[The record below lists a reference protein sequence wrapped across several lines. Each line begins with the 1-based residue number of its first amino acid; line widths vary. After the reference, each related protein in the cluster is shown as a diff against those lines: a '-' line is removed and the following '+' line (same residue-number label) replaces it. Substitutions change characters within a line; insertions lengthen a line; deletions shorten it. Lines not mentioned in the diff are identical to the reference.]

1 MSFFEDSKY
10 HSLYKPTYVNLRWI
24 AILGQLIT
32 VYVVYFYFN
41 FKFNFFLSNIAILIG
56 VFSNLYLFFFYKGT
70 YLSNKLS
77 FLILNLDIYQLG
89 FLLFLTGGV
98 SNPFVI
104 FLILPCVFS
113 STNLDIKTN
122 FLLVSQTTLL
132 IFLLTFFHFD
142 LPWPL
147 SESFIVSDYYYYSI
161 PFSLFI
167 GLIFLNYFG
176 LKFGAEARIRKEAL
190 NKMEEIM
197 AKEHELLSLGGQ
209 AAAAAHSFG
218 TPFSTIKII
227 AQDLLEQFKDDI
239 NVKKDLELLVSQIQR
254 CNQILKKL
262 TLDPITKDDF
272 ITRNI
277 TIETSI
283 IEIIKSFEEISDKVF
298 LFNFDKNVYQ
308 EKINNSIEIIYGL
321 RNFIGNANKYS
332 KKTVYITLVG
342 DINFTKILIEDDGKG
357 FSKEILNKIGQPYL
371 KDIDEDKSGLGL
383 GIFIGKT
390 LLEKNYADL
399 KFKNSKKYGG
409 AKIEIVWKNSDLKKM

>member
-1 MSFFEDSKY
+1 MSFFKDSKY

-41 FKFNFFLSNIAILIG
+41 FEFNFFLSNIAILIG

-132 IFLLTFFHFD
+132 IVLLTFFHFD

-161 PFSLFI
+161 PFSLFVA
-167 GLIFLNYFG
+167 LIFLNYF
-176 LKFGAEARIRKEAL
+176 
-190 NKMEEIM
+190 
-197 AKEHELLSLGGQ
+197 
-209 AAAAAHSFG
+209 
-218 TPFSTIKII
+218 
-227 AQDLLEQFKDDI
+227 
-239 NVKKDLELLVSQIQR
+239 
-254 CNQILKKL
+254 
-262 TLDPITKDDF
+262 
-272 ITRNI
+272 
-277 TIETSI
+277 
-283 IEIIKSFEEISDKVF
+283 
-298 LFNFDKNVYQ
+298 
-308 EKINNSIEIIYGL
+308 
-321 RNFIGNANKYS
+321 
-332 KKTVYITLVG
+332 
-342 DINFTKILIEDDGKG
+342 
-357 FSKEILNKIGQPYL
+357 
-371 KDIDEDKSGLGL
+371 
-383 GIFIGKT
+383 
-390 LLEKNYADL
+390 
-399 KFKNSKKYGG
+399 
-409 AKIEIVWKNSDLKKM
+409 

>member
-132 IFLLTFFHFD
+132 IVLLTFFHFD

-283 IEIIKSFEEISDKVF
+283 IEIIKSFEEISDKIF
-298 LFNFDKNVYQ
+298 LFNFDKDAYQ

-332 KKTVYITLVG
+332 KKKVYITLVG
-342 DINFTKILIEDDGKG
+342 DINFTKVLIEDDGKG
-357 FSKEILNKIGQPYL
+357 LSKEILNKIGQPYL
-371 KDIDEDKSGLGL
+371 KDVDEDKSGLGL

-409 AKIEIVWKNSDLKKM
+409 AKIEIVWKNSDLKKI

>member
-283 IEIIKSFEEISDKVF
+283 IEIIKSFEEISDKIF
-298 LFNFDKNVYQ
+298 LFNFDKDAYQ

-332 KKTVYITLVG
+332 KKKVYITLVG
-342 DINFTKILIEDDGKG
+342 DINFTKVLIEDDGKG
-357 FSKEILNKIGQPYL
+357 LSKEILNKIGQPYL
-371 KDIDEDKSGLGL
+371 KDVDEYKSGLGL

-409 AKIEIVWKNSDLKKM
+409 AKIEIVWKNSDLKKI

>member
-1 MSFFEDSKY
+1 MSFFKDSKY

-132 IFLLTFFHFD
+132 IVLLTFFHFD

-147 SESFIVSDYYYYSI
+147 SESFVVSDYYYYSI
-161 PFSLFI
+161 PFSLFV

-283 IEIIKSFEEISDKVF
+283 IEIIKSFEEISDKIF
-298 LFNFDKNVYQ
+298 LFNFDKDAYQ

-332 KKTVYITLVG
+332 KKKVYITLVG
-342 DINFTKILIEDDGKG
+342 DINFTKVLIEDDGKG
-357 FSKEILNKIGQPYL
+357 LSKEILNKIGQPYL
-371 KDIDEDKSGLGL
+371 KDVDEDKSGLGL

-409 AKIEIVWKNSDLKKM
+409 AKIEIVWKNSDLKKI

>member
-41 FKFNFFLSNIAILIG
+41 FEFNFFLSNIAILIG

-132 IFLLTFFHFD
+132 IVLLTFFHFD

-161 PFSLFI
+161 PFSLFV

-218 TPFSTIKII
+218 TPFSTIKLI
-227 AQDLLEQFKDDI
+227 AQDLL
-239 NVKKDLELLVSQIQR
+239 
-254 CNQILKKL
+254 
-262 TLDPITKDDF
+262 
-272 ITRNI
+272 
-277 TIETSI
+277 
-283 IEIIKSFEEISDKVF
+283 
-298 LFNFDKNVYQ
+298 
-308 EKINNSIEIIYGL
+308 
-321 RNFIGNANKYS
+321 
-332 KKTVYITLVG
+332 
-342 DINFTKILIEDDGKG
+342 
-357 FSKEILNKIGQPYL
+357 
-371 KDIDEDKSGLGL
+371 
-383 GIFIGKT
+383 
-390 LLEKNYADL
+390 
-399 KFKNSKKYGG
+399 
-409 AKIEIVWKNSDLKKM
+409 

>member
-132 IFLLTFFHFD
+132 IVLLTFFHFD

-147 SESFIVSDYYYYSI
+147 SESFVVSDYYYYSI
-161 PFSLFI
+161 PFSLFV

-298 LFNFDKNVYQ
+298 LFNFDKDAYQ

-332 KKTVYITLVG
+332 KKKVYITLVG
-342 DINFTKILIEDDGKG
+342 DINFTKVLIEDDGKG
-357 FSKEILNKIGQPYL
+357 LSKEILNKIGQPYL
-371 KDIDEDKSGLGL
+371 KDVDEDKSGLGL

-409 AKIEIVWKNSDLKKM
+409 AKIEIVWKNSDLKKI

>member
-41 FKFNFFLSNIAILIG
+41 FEFNFFLSNIAILIG

-132 IFLLTFFHFD
+132 IVLLTFFHFD

-161 PFSLFI
+161 PFSLFV

-298 LFNFDKNVYQ
+298 IFNFDKDAYQ

-332 KKTVYITLVG
+332 KKKVYITLVG
-342 DINFTKILIEDDGKG
+342 DINFTKVLIEDDGKG

-371 KDIDEDKSGLGL
+371 KDVDEDKSGLGL

-409 AKIEIVWKNSDLKKM
+409 AKIEIVWKNSDLKKI

>member
-89 FLLFLTGGV
+89 FLLFLTGRV

-132 IFLLTFFHFD
+132 IVLLTFFHFD

-147 SESFIVSDYYYYSI
+147 SESFVVSDYYYYSI
-161 PFSLFI
+161 PFSLFV

-298 LFNFDKNVYQ
+298 VFNFDKDAYQ

-332 KKTVYITLVG
+332 KKKVYITLVG
-342 DINFTKILIEDDGKG
+342 DINFTKVLIEDDGKG
-357 FSKEILNKIGQPYL
+357 LSKEILNKIGQPYL
-371 KDIDEDKSGLGL
+371 KDVDEDKSGLGL

-409 AKIEIVWKNSDLKKM
+409 AKIEIVWKNSDLKKI

>member
-41 FKFNFFLSNIAILIG
+41 FEFNFFLSNIAILIG

-132 IFLLTFFHFD
+132 IVLLTFFHFD

-161 PFSLFI
+161 PFSLFV

-298 LFNFDKNVYQ
+298 IFNFDKDAYQ

-332 KKTVYITLVG
+332 KKKVYITLVG
-342 DINFTKILIEDDGKG
+342 DINFTKVLIEDDGKG
-357 FSKEILNKIGQPYL
+357 LSKEILNKIGQPYL
-371 KDIDEDKSGLGL
+371 KDVDEDKSGLGL

-409 AKIEIVWKNSDLKKM
+409 AKIEIVWKNSDLKKI